1 MKLWEWRRYMR
12 IKVSDYI
19 AGLVAELGIEHVFT
33 VTGGGAMHLN
43 DSFGHSSELIITMSR
58 LARLG
63 QRVMPELQGSLL
75 FCVLR
80 RDPEA
85 RMHSREFSGRT

>member
-1 MKLWEWRRYMR
+1 MR

-43 DSFGHSSELIITMSR
+43 DSFGHSSELRCIYNHHSR